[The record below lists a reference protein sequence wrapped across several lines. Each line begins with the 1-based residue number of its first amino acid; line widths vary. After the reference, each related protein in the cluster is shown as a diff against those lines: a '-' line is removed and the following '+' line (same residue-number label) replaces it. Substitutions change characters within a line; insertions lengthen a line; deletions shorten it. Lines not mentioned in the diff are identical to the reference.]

1 MDETQPQ
8 KSQENTGVLDI
19 PDDHM
24 SLLNGPSKVRTH
36 RGTLGFRKLLDVTTN
51 SIQVV
56 EQVMPI
62 QDHLGLSS
70 RETTTNDHPRR
81 RRPDRR

>member
-1 MDETQPQ
+1 MRLNRKE
-8 KSQENTGVLDI
+8 SQENTGVFDI

-24 SLLNGPSKVRTH
+24 SPPNGPSEVRTH
-36 RGTLGFRKLLDVTTN
+36 KGTIRFRKLLDVTTN

>member
-1 MDETQPQ
+1 MDDAQPQ

-19 PDDHM
+19 PGDHM

-36 RGTLGFRKLLDVTTN
+36 KGTLRFRKLLDVTTN

-56 EQVMPI
+56 EQVMQI
-62 QDHLGLSS
+62 QDHLALSYLK
-70 RETTTNDHPRR
+70 TTANDHPQMRG
-81 RRPDRR
+81 PDRR